1 MKRVFVC
8 SPLRGFEGRTMEQNI
23 ETAKDLCHKTVIEGH
38 AAFAPHVL
46 YTQFLDDNIEAE
58 RENGIQAGVKFLE
71 VCEEMWVHTAHG
83 ITSGMQHEID
93 FCKEHKIDIRFD
105 PWDKEK

>member
-8 SPLRGFEGRTMEQNI
+8 SPLRATEFRTMEEHI
-23 ETAKDLCHKTVIEGH
+23 DIAKDLCHETVKMGH

-46 YTQFLDDNIEAE
+46 YTLFLDDTIKEE

-71 VCEEMWVHTAHG
+71 VCDEIWVATKCGG
-83 ITSGMQHEID
+83 ISKGMQHEID
-93 FCKEHKIDIRFD
+93 FCKENKIDIKFD
-105 PWDKEK
+105 PWSKK